1 LDYVYKEKGKYKR
14 EGQLI
19 TQQSLSLSNGFREIT
34 IKKNNEPKEAMK
46 LENHGQAYEPIIER
60 SDYDLPPLDTDA
72 IINMY
77 AAFEEKKSPAY
88 VTAKYGFRPDIS
100 LREYQRFL
108 TMNSRDPF
116 DLQDKIT
123 AGLSNVQQKF
133 NQYLIY
139 HAKAIC

>member
-1 LDYVYKEKGKYKR
+1 MRKKLGTTYIILFTTVSVGNTYLTVPTLPKTKKERIRELTLAGLDPKDIASKLNTTLDYVYKEKGKYKR

-72 IINMY
+72 IINM
-77 AAFEEKKSPAY
+77 
-88 VTAKYGFRPDIS
+88 
-100 LREYQRFL
+100 
-108 TMNSRDPF
+108 
-116 DLQDKIT
+116 
-123 AGLSNVQQKF
+123 
-133 NQYLIY
+133 
-139 HAKAIC
+139 